1 MADFASNNTSR
12 YKVRYSSAG
21 APHDMVFRYDL
32 PASPP
37 SAATID
43 GVKDFLDA
51 LASNR
56 FSDWTVLSES
66 WAAQGNTFFVPL
78 PITLAPIAGT
88 TAVVAAQ
95 AQRSAFM
102 SFVGLSAL
110 GNQARIL
117 VFGISANPI
126 SAGGNTASNWR
137 VTTAEDGGIASAVA
151 ALNAL
156 PDLVAIDE
164 QPVVFHSYANFK
176 NHSHWVYK
184 ERA

>member
-1 MADFASNNTSR
+1 MADFAPNNTSR
-12 YKVRYSSAG
+12 YKIRYSSAG
-21 APHDMVFRYDL
+21 ATHDMVFRYDL

-37 SAATID
+37 SGATIA
-43 GVKDFLDA
+43 GVEAFLDA
-51 LASNR
+51 LSTNR
-56 FSDWTVLSES
+56 FSDWTVLGES

-78 PITLAPIAGT
+78 PITLSPTVGS

-110 GNQARIL
+110 GNQIRIV

-126 SAGGNTASNWR
+126 SVGGNTASNWR
-137 VTTAEDGGIASAVA
+137 VTTAEDGGIASAVT
-151 ALNAL
+151 ALNTL

-164 QPVVFHSYANFK
+164 QPAVFHGYANFK
-176 NHSHWVYK
+176 NHAHWVYK